1 MQKRLTAA
9 GAETESAAW
18 NVLLLWEKVSAVLP
32 ERERKNQRMAKVV
45 AEFINL
51 EITKGKSGILLSSV
65 SAAI

>member
-9 GAETESAAW
+9 GAETESAALAT
-18 NVLLLWEKVSAVLP
+18 LLLCEKVSAVFP
-32 ERERKNQRMAKVV
+32 ERERKTQIMAEVV

-65 SAAI
+65 IAAI

>member
-9 GAETESAAW
+9 GAETESAAFAI
-18 NVLLLWEKVSAVLP
+18 LLFWENVSAVLP
-32 ERERKNQRMAKVV
+32 ERERKPRIIAIVV

-51 EITKGKSGILLSSV
+51 EITKGRSGILLSSV

>member
-9 GAETESAAW
+9 GAETESAALAT
-18 NVLLLWEKVSAVLP
+18 LLLCEKVSAVFP
-32 ERERKNQRMAKVV
+32 ERKRKPRIIAKVV

-51 EITKGKSGILLSSV
+51 EITKGRSGILLSSV